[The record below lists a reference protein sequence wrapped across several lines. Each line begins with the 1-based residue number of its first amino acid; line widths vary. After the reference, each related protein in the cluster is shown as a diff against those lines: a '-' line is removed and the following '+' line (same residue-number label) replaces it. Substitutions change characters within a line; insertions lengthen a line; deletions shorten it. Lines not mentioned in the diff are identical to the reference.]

1 MIVKR
6 FGKALLDP
14 EKEMWK
20 VAARSERFLI
30 NRRLVDTSPEV
41 KATRYVYSKAAS
53 RHTPS
58 VRQPDKR
65 KEFLDEIAVLRRAYQ
80 EAIVNAFEEIRK
92 DSFRFPIP
100 LRLDKDYD
108 HTRDARYCMY
118 EGMIFELDKTCYSD
132 EEIIQQIKGGL
143 QNEEKEQGT

>member
-1 MIVKR
+1 MIVRR

-20 VAARSERFLI
+20 VAARGERFLI

-41 KATRYVYSKAAS
+41 KATRHRYSKSSS

-58 VRQPDKR
+58 VRRADKR
-65 KEFLDEIAVLRRAYQ
+65 KEFLDEIDGLRREYQ
-80 EAIVNAFEEIRK
+80 EAIKKAFEDIRK
-92 DSFRFPIP
+92 ESFNYPIP

-108 HTRDARYCMY
+108 HTRDWRYCMY

-143 QNEEKEQGT
+143 KNEEKEQSA